1 LLNLEGRDDFAE
13 RAGVAGLGG
22 LEGIESS
29 EGIESL
35 DRSDGLDGLSGFDGF
50 LGLDGLPKRAGYS
63 GLDGLPGREGFSGL
77 SVSLGLEGRPGL
89 DGLPGREGFSGLEP
103 FAGLPAGDDFGDP
116 DDFAVPDGL
125 PGLGPRG
132 AGPRLEGFWGR
143 FGRFI
148 ESALRYHDTTG
159 APSRFWRQRCYA
171 RTTVNANTDETAI
184 EPLADRADE
193 ATTPPRQSVAL
204 ELLAELVGSR
214 SLGREDVTGARGGSL
229 AWLVAES
236 VQKSGRK
243 LVVLTNDLESAR
255 KIAGDVEFF
264 LLGGGPEPEHSEADE
279 RHGEVL
285 VLPVADH
292 SPFVEV
298 APDRT
303 ASMGRLATLFHLSQ
317 GLAWRVLV
325 VPAGALV
332 RKVVPRAA
340 LAPRSDLVQVE
351 ELVDRDKLIEGM
363 VEGGYLRVP
372 IVEDPGTFAV
382 RGSVLDVWP
391 ASSAHPARIELDEEL
406 CVSIKLFDPEGQ
418 RTLRA
423 IRELF
428 LHPVREALIGPDE
441 RSRARERVTAL
452 CDELDLAHAKV
463 VRLTEDVESG
473 RGFFGS
479 DGFLPAYYEALESI
493 FDYLPRDV
501 AWVIDEPART
511 LTAMRE
517 ELERALRDRRD
528 RVERRAPCFSRD
540 ALYLDESDA
549 IARLLAAPKLVS
561 HDLAVRGHL
570 DPDDPAARA
579 LELVAHERPLYDLG
593 AESLERLAQEIRAVR
608 AEKGRHDALAP
619 LVEHVRYWSQE
630 GYRVIVTGRTATQ
643 AERVA
648 ALLRAHDADARLVLN
663 GLEFKTTQSSG
674 EGVKRPDVEVLV
686 GELSTGFTL
695 PSRKVV
701 FVTEEEIFGA
711 RARRTR
717 RQRSEKASK
726 TKAFIDDLRALT
738 VGDYVVH
745 ADHGIGRYL
754 GLEHRK
760 IGANET
766 DLLVLEYAGGD
777 RFFLPVTRLNQIQKW
792 SGGEGAPRLDRLGGT
807 TFAKSKA
814 RVEREVRQMADE
826 LLRLYAERRA
836 HPGRAFKK
844 SDLLYRE
851 FEATFAFEETDDQ
864 RRAIDE
870 VLGDLSSTTPMDR
883 LVCGDVGFGKT
894 EVAIRAAFHVAS
906 QGAQVAVLCPTT
918 VLAQQHFHTFADRMR
933 SYALEVAVLS
943 RFVTPAK
950 QRETLDRLK
959 KGQVDVLVGTHRI
972 LSKDVHFKDLGLL
985 VVDEEQ
991 RFGVK
996 HKEQIKQLRARLDV
1010 LTLSATP
1017 IPRTLQM
1024 AVSGLRELSLITT
1037 PPVDR
1042 RAVRTVVSR
1051 EDPALVREA
1060 VMRELSRGGQC
1071 FYVFNR
1077 VEGLYERAEKL
1088 QQLVPSARVAVAH
1101 GQMSAEALET
1111 VMTDFV
1117 EGRYDV
1123 LCSTAIIESGIDIP
1137 RANTMIVDRA
1147 DLFGLSQLY
1156 QIRGRVGRS
1165 RERAYCYLLVPPP
1178 TKLSDE
1184 ARQRIEAIE
1193 KFTELG
1199 AGFHVATLDMELRGA
1214 GDLLSGEQSGNIAQV
1229 GFELYVQ
1236 MLEEAVAELKGEP
1249 VAPHVEPDLSFD
1261 EPFYLPAEYI
1271 EDVGLRLSLYKRLA
1285 CAETEEDVAEL
1296 AQEMEDRFGVAPA
1309 PARVLVRVMELKARL
1324 RPLRAMG
1331 IEANRERVVF
1341 HLREDSPVDGS
1352 KVAELCQRRGAL
1364 WKLTP
1369 DLRLSRRFGE
1379 GTGMS
1384 NAERALKELED
1395 VAVL

>member
-1 LLNLEGRDDFAE
+1 MALRSSRAEASKPTLVRRERE
-13 RAGVAGLGG
+13 RAAACRSWLRARAAGACVVLRPERSERGGALWRCAEGVSSAGP
-22 LEGIESS
+22 E
-29 EGIESL
+29 
-35 DRSDGLDGLSGFDGF
+35 
-50 LGLDGLPKRAGYS
+50 
-63 GLDGLPGREGFSGL
+63 
-77 SVSLGLEGRPGL
+77 VSLVVVARR
-89 DGLPGREGFSGLEP
+89 LPFDR
-103 FAGLPAGDDFGDP
+103 
-116 DDFAVPDGL
+116 
-125 PGLGPRG
+125 R
-132 AGPRLEGFWGR
+132 W
-143 FGRFI
+143 
-148 ESALRYHDTTG
+148 
-159 APSRFWRQRCYA
+159 CYA
-171 RTTVNANTDETAI
+171 RSAVNDPRDPNESDLRSTEKRATARDGRAARDDGAAPRVTDVSEDASSSAVRTTVSLESMASM
-184 EPLADRADE
+184 LASTKLRRHD
-193 ATTPPRQSVAL
+193 L
-204 ELLAELVGSR
+204 C
-214 SLGREDVTGARGGSL
+214 GARGGAL
-229 AWLVAES
+229 AWLVAEALERS
-236 VQKSGRK
+236 ARK
-243 LVVLTNDLESAR
+243 VVVVTSDLESAR
-255 KIAGDVEFF
+255 KFAGDIEFF
-264 LLGGGPEPEHSEADE
+264 LAGGGPEPEHSEADE

-292 SPFVEV
+292 SPYVEV

-303 ASMGRLATLFHLSQ
+303 VSMGRLATLFHLSQ
-317 GLAWRVLV
+317 GLPWRALV

-332 RKVVPRAA
+332 RKVVPKGA
-340 LAPRSDLVQVE
+340 LAPRSDLVEVE

-363 VEGGYLRVP
+363 IEGGYLRVP

-382 RGSVLDVWP
+382 RGSVLDLWP
-391 ASSAHPARIELDEEL
+391 ASSPHPARVELDEEL

-418 RTLRA
+418 RTLRS
-423 IRELF
+423 IRSLF
-428 LHPVREALIGPDE
+428 LHPVREALIGPRE
-441 RSRARERVTAL
+441 RARARERVTAL
-452 CDELDLAHAKV
+452 GEALDLSHAKI
-463 VRLTEDVESG
+463 VRLVEDVESG
-473 RGFFGS
+473 RGFFGA
-479 DGFLPAYYEALESI
+479 DGFLPAYYESLESV

-501 AWVIDEPART
+501 AWVIDEPARA
-511 LTAMRE
+511 LSAMRE
-517 ELERALRDRRD
+517 ELERALRDRRE
-528 RVERRAPCFSRD
+528 RLERREPCFERD
-540 ALYLDESDA
+540 ALYLDESKVVER
-549 IARLLAAPKLVS
+549 ILAAPHVIS
-561 HDLAVRGHL
+561 
-570 DPDDPAARA
+570 RA
-579 LELVAHERPLYDLG
+579 LELVAPDAPLSDVG
-593 AESLERLAQEIRAVR
+593 ADSLDRLAQEIRQTR
-608 AEKGRHDALAP
+608 NEKGRHDALAP
-619 LVEHVRYWSQE
+619 LVEHVRYWRGE
-630 GYRVIVTGRTATQ
+630 GYRVIVTGRTPTQ

-648 ALLRAHDADARLVLN
+648 ALLRAHDADARLLLERV
-663 GLEFKTTQSSG
+663 EFKHHESSAP
-674 EGVKRPDVEVLV
+674 RPEVEVLV
-686 GELSTGFTL
+686 GELSTGFAL
-695 PSRKVV
+695 PSRKIA

-717 RQRSEKASK
+717 RQRSERAQKS
-726 TKAFIDDLRALT
+726 KAFIDDLRALS

-745 ADHGIGRYL
+745 SDHGIGRYL

-760 IGANET
+760 IGATET

-777 RFFLPVTRLNQIQKW
+777 RFFLPVTRLNQVQKW

-814 RVEREVRQMADE
+814 RVEREVKQMADE

-836 HPGRAFKK
+836 HPGRAFDKAG
-844 SDLLYRE
+844 LLFRE

-870 VLGDLSSTTPMDR
+870 VLRDLSSPTPMDR

-918 VLAQQHFHTFADRMR
+918 VLAQQHFHTFTERMR
-933 SYALEVAVLS
+933 AYPLEVAVLS

-959 KGQVDVLVGTHRI
+959 KGRVDIVVGTHRL

-1060 VMRELSRGGQC
+1060 VLRELSRGGQC

-1193 KFTELG
+1193 KFTDLG

-1249 VAPHVEPDLSFD
+1249 IAPHVEPDLSFD

-1271 EDVGLRLSLYKRLA
+1271 EDVGLRLSLYKRFA
-1285 CAETEEDVAEL
+1285 CADSDEAVSEL
-1296 AQEMEDRFGVAPA
+1296 AQEMEDRFGPAPA
-1309 PARVLVRVMELKARL
+1309 PARVLVRVMEIKARL

-1331 IEANRERVVF
+1331 IEANRERVVL

-1352 KVAELCQRRGAL
+1352 KVAELCQRKGAL
-1364 WKLTP
+1364 WRLSP
-1369 DLRLSRRFGE
+1369 DLRLSRRFGDGS
-1379 GTGMS
+1379 GTS

-1395 VAVL
+1395 VALL

>member
-1 LLNLEGRDDFAE
+1 MRALPKESAQCYAPITLTDTIEEAE
-13 RAGVAGLGG
+13 REGSESQVASCRSIATLDEVAESVRGLRR
-22 LEGIESS
+22 
-29 EGIESL
+29 L
-35 DRSDGLDGLSGFDGF
+35 D
-50 LGLDGLPKRAGYS
+50 
-63 GLDGLPGREGFSGL
+63 
-77 SVSLGLEGRPGL
+77 V
-89 DGLPGREGFSGLEP
+89 
-103 FAGLPAGDDFGDP
+103 
-116 DDFAVPDGL
+116 
-125 PGLGPRG
+125 
-132 AGPRLEGFWGR
+132 
-143 FGRFI
+143 
-148 ESALRYHDTTG
+148 
-159 APSRFWRQRCYA
+159 C
-171 RTTVNANTDETAI
+171 
-184 EPLADRADE
+184 
-193 ATTPPRQSVAL
+193 
-204 ELLAELVGSR
+204 
-214 SLGREDVTGARGGSL
+214 GARGGAL

-236 VQKSGRK
+236 AQRTGRK
-243 LVVLTNDLESAR
+243 LVVVTSDLDSAR
-255 KIAGDVEFF
+255 KFAGDVEFF
-264 LLGGGPEPEHSEADE
+264 LTGGGPEPEHSEADE
-279 RHGEVL
+279 SHGEVL
-285 VLPVADH
+285 VLPVPEH
-292 SPFVEV
+292 SPYVEI
-298 APDRT
+298 APDR
-303 ASMGRLATLFHLSQ
+303 AVSMGRLATLFHLSQ
-317 GLAWRVLV
+317 GLPWRVLV
-325 VPAGALV
+325 VPAGAVV
-332 RKVVPRAA
+332 RKVVPRGA
-340 LAPRSDLVQVE
+340 LAPRSDLVQAE

-372 IVEDPGTFAV
+372 VVEDPGTFAV
-382 RGSVLDVWP
+382 RGAVIDVWP
-391 ASSAHPARIELDEEL
+391 ASSAHPARIELDEDL
-406 CVSIKLFDPEGQ
+406 CLSIKLFDPEGQ
-418 RTLRA
+418 RTLRSVK
-423 IRELF
+423 ELF
-428 LHPVREALIGPDE
+428 LHPVREALIGPAE
-441 RSRARERVTAL
+441 RVRARERVTAL
-452 CDELDLAHAKV
+452 CDELDMSHSKV
-463 VRLTEDVESG
+463 VRITEDVESG
-473 RGFFGS
+473 RSFFGA
-479 DGFLPAYYEALESI
+479 DGFLPAYYEQLESV
-493 FDYLPRDV
+493 FDYLPPDV
-501 AWVIDEPART
+501 AWVVDEPARA
-511 LTAMRE
+511 LSALRE

-528 RVERRAPCFSRD
+528 RVERKEPCFARE
-540 ALYLDESDA
+540 ALYMDEGDAIGRILAAPVLLSHDIAVRGARDESD
-549 IARLLAAPKLVS
+549 PVS
-561 HDLAVRGHL
+561 
-570 DPDDPAARA
+570 RA
-579 LELVAHERPLYDLG
+579 LELVPMDAPLMDLG
-593 AESLERLAQEIRAVR
+593 AESLDRLAQEIKLMRT
-608 AEKGRHDALAP
+608 EKGRHDALAP
-619 LVEHVRYWSQE
+619 LVEHVRYWHQE
-630 GYRVIVTGRTATQ
+630 GYRVVVTGRTPTQ

-648 ALLRAHDADARLVLN
+648 ALLRAHEADARLL
-663 GLEFKTTQSSG
+663 L
-674 EGVKRPDVEVLV
+674 KRVDFVATANESEARRPEVEVLV
-686 GELSTGFTL
+686 GELSTGFAL
-695 PSRKVV
+695 PSRKIA

-711 RARRTR
+711 RARR
-717 RQRSEKASK
+717 RQRSEKSSKASK
-726 TKAFIDDLRALT
+726 TKAFIDDLRALS
-738 VGDYVVH
+738 VGDFVVH
-745 ADHGIGRYL
+745 TDHGIGKYL

-826 LLRLYAERRA
+826 LLRLYAERKA
-836 HPGRAFKK
+836 HPGRAFAKPG
-844 SDLLYRE
+844 LLFRE
-851 FEATFAFEETDDQ
+851 FEATFPFEETDDQ
-864 RRAIDE
+864 RRAIEE
-870 VLGDLSSTTPMDR
+870 VLADLSSASPMDR

-906 QGAQVAVLCPTT
+906 EGAQVAVLCPTT
-918 VLAQQHFHTFADRMR
+918 VLAQQHFHTIQDRCR
-933 SYALEVAVLS
+933 AYPLEVAVLS

-959 KGQVDVLVGTHRI
+959 KGKIDIIVGTHRL

-1037 PPVDR
+1037 APVDR

-1060 VMRELSRGGQC
+1060 VLREMSRGGQC

-1236 MLEEAVAELKGEP
+1236 MLEEAVSELKGEP

-1271 EDVGLRLSLYKRLA
+1271 EDVGLRLSIYKRFA
-1285 CAETEEDVAEL
+1285 CANEEEDVMEL
-1296 AQEMEDRFGVAPA
+1296 AQEMEDRFGPAPA
-1309 PARVLVRVMELKARL
+1309 PARVLVRVMSLKARL

-1352 KVAELCQRRGAL
+1352 KVAELCQRKGAL
-1364 WKLTP
+1364 WRLSP
-1369 DLRLSRRFGE
+1369 DLRLSRRFGDGS
-1379 GTGMS
+1379 GTA

-1395 VAVL
+1395 VALL

>member
-1 LLNLEGRDDFAE
+1 MSDTTDEQSNE
-13 RAGVAGLGG
+13 RAP
-22 LEGIESS
+22 EENN
-29 EGIESL
+29 
-35 DRSDGLDGLSGFDGF
+35 
-50 LGLDGLPKRAGYS
+50 
-63 GLDGLPGREGFSGL
+63 
-77 SVSLGLEGRPGL
+77 
-89 DGLPGREGFSGLEP
+89 
-103 FAGLPAGDDFGDP
+103 
-116 DDFAVPDGL
+116 AV
-125 PGLGPRG
+125 
-132 AGPRLEGFWGR
+132 
-143 FGRFI
+143 
-148 ESALRYHDTTG
+148 TT
-159 APSRFWRQRCYA
+159 AP
-171 RTTVNANTDETAI
+171 RTTVTMESVVEQLGGSPRTD
-184 EPLADRADE
+184 LC
-193 ATTPPRQSVAL
+193 
-204 ELLAELVGSR
+204 
-214 SLGREDVTGARGGSL
+214 GARGGSL
-229 AWLVAES
+229 AWLVAERA
-236 VQKSGRK
+236 QRGGRK
-243 LVVLTNDLESAR
+243 LVVVTSDLESAR
-255 KIAGDVEFF
+255 KFAGDVEFF
-264 LLGGGPEPEHSEADE
+264 LTGGGPEPAHSEADE
-279 RHGEVL
+279 SHGEVL
-285 VLPVADH
+285 VLPVAEH
-292 SPFVEV
+292 SPFVEI

-303 ASMGRLATLFHLSQ
+303 ATMGRLATLFHLSQ
-317 GLAWRVLV
+317 GLPWRVLV
-325 VPAGALV
+325 VPAGAMV
-332 RKVVPRAA
+332 RKMVPKAA

-363 VEGGYLRVP
+363 IEGGYLRVP
-372 IVEDPGTFAV
+372 VVEDPGTFAV

-391 ASSAHPARIELDEEL
+391 ASSPHPARVELDEEL

-418 RTLRA
+418 RTLRS
-423 IRELF
+423 IKELF
-428 LHPVREALIGPDE
+428 LHPVREALIGPVE
-441 RSRARERVTAL
+441 KQRARERVTAL
-452 CDELDLAHAKV
+452 CDELDLAHAKM
-463 VRLTEDVESG
+463 VRITEDVESG

-479 DGFLPAYYEALESI
+479 DGFLPAYYESLESV

-501 AWVIDEPART
+501 CWVLDEPARV
-511 LTAMRE
+511 LGAMRE

-528 RVERRAPCFSRD
+528 RVERREPCFARE
-540 ALYLDESDA
+540 ALYLDESQV
-549 IARLLAAPKLVS
+549 IERWIPAPKLLS
-561 HDLAVRGHL
+561 HELAVRGTL
-570 DPDDPAARA
+570 DADDPRSRA
-579 LELVAHERPLYDLG
+579 IELVPMDSPVLDLG
-593 AESLERLAQEIRAVR
+593 AESLDRLAHEIKLMRN
-608 AEKGRHDALAP
+608 EKGRHDALRP
-619 LVEHVRYWSQE
+619 LVDHVQYWNQE
-630 GYRVIVTGRTATQ
+630 GYRVVVTGRTPTQ
-643 AERVA
+643 AERVS
-648 ALLRAHDADARLVLN
+648 ALLRAHEVDARLSLARIDW
-663 GLEFKTTQSSG
+663 SG
-674 EGVKRPDVEVLV
+674 GPKDEPERRGAVEVLV
-686 GELSTGFTL
+686 GELSTGFSL
-695 PSRKVV
+695 PARKIV

-717 RQRSEKASK
+717 RQRSEKSSK

-777 RFFLPVTRLNQIQKW
+777 RFFLPITRLNQIQKW

-814 RVEREVRQMADE
+814 RVEREVKQMADE
-826 LLRLYAERRA
+826 LLRLYAERKA

-844 SDLLYRE
+844 PDLLYRE
-851 FEATFAFEETDDQ
+851 FEATFPFEETDDQ
-864 RRAIDE
+864 RRAIEE
-870 VLGDLSSTTPMDR
+870 VLGDLSSPSPMDR

-894 EVAIRAAFHVAS
+894 EVAIRAAFHVAAE
-906 QGAQVAVLCPTT
+906 GAQVAVLCPTT
-918 VLAQQHFHTFADRMR
+918 VLAQQHFHTIQDRMR
-933 SYALEVAVLS
+933 AYPIEVAVLS
-943 RFVTPAK
+943 RFVTAAK

-959 KGQVDVLVGTHRI
+959 KGKVDIIVGTHRL

-985 VVDEEQ
+985 IVDEEQ

-996 HKEQIKQLRARLDV
+996 HKEQIKTLRARLDV

-1060 VMRELSRGGQC
+1060 VLREMSRGGQC

-1088 QQLVPSARVAVAH
+1088 QQSVPSARVAVAH

-1261 EPFYLPAEYI
+1261 EPFYLPAEYV

-1285 CAETEEDVAEL
+1285 CADSDEDVNDL
-1296 AQEMEDRFGVAPA
+1296 AQEMEDRFGPAPA
-1309 PARVLVRVMELKARL
+1309 PARVLVRVMGLKARL

-1352 KVAELCQRRGAL
+1352 KVMELCQRKGAL
-1364 WKLTP
+1364 WKLSP
-1369 DLRLSRRFGE
+1369 DLRLSRKFGD
-1379 GTGMS
+1379 GTGTS
-1384 NAERALKELED
+1384 NAERALRELED
-1395 VAVL
+1395 VALI

>member
-1 LLNLEGRDDFAE
+1 MP
-13 RAGVAGLGG
+13 
-22 LEGIESS
+22 
-29 EGIESL
+29 
-35 DRSDGLDGLSGFDGF
+35 LS
-50 LGLDGLPKRAGYS
+50 LPKRA
-63 GLDGLPGREGFSGL
+63 
-77 SVSLGLEGRPGL
+77 
-89 DGLPGREGFSGLEP
+89 
-103 FAGLPAGDDFGDP
+103 A
-116 DDFAVPDGL
+116 
-125 PGLGPRG
+125 
-132 AGPRLEGFWGR
+132 
-143 FGRFI
+143 
-148 ESALRYHDTTG
+148 
-159 APSRFWRQRCYA
+159 QCYA
-171 RTTVNANTDETAI
+171 RSAVSDQTDVASTDDAI
-184 EPLADRADE
+184 
-193 ATTPPRQSVAL
+193 TTPRASATIEAVIERL
-204 ELLAELVGSR
+204 RTLR
-214 SLGREDVTGARGGSL
+214 REDLCGARGGAL
-229 AWLVAES
+229 AWLVAETA
-236 VQKSGRK
+236 QRTGRR
-243 LVVLTNDLESAR
+243 LVVVTSDLESAR
-255 KIAGDVEFF
+255 KFAGDVEFF
-264 LLGGGPEPEHSEADE
+264 LTGGGPEPAHSEADE
-279 RHGEVL
+279 SHGEVL
-285 VLPVADH
+285 VMPVAEH
-292 SPFVEV
+292 SPFVEI

-303 ASMGRLATLFHLSQ
+303 VSMGRLATLFHLSQ
-317 GLAWRVLV
+317 GLPWRVLV
-325 VPAGALV
+325 VAAGALV

-340 LAPRSDLVQVE
+340 LAPRSDLVQAE
-351 ELVDRDKLIEGM
+351 ELVDRDKLIAGM

-372 IVEDPGTFAV
+372 VVEDPGTFAV
-382 RGSVLDVWP
+382 RGAVIDVWP
-391 ASSAHPARIELDEEL
+391 ASSPHPARIELDEEL
-406 CVSIKLFDPEGQ
+406 CLSIKLFDPDGQ

-423 IRELF
+423 VKELF
-428 LHPVREALIGPDE
+428 LHPVREALIGPTE
-441 RSRARERVTAL
+441 RVRARERVTAL
-452 CDELDLAHAKV
+452 CDELDLAHAKI
-463 VRLTEDVESG
+463 VRITEDVESG
-473 RGFFGS
+473 RGFFGA
-479 DGFLPAYYEALESI
+479 DGFLPAYYEALESV

-501 AWVIDEPART
+501 AWVLDEPARV
-511 LTAMRE
+511 LGALRE

-528 RVERRAPCFSRD
+528 RVERREPCFSRD
-540 ALYLDESDA
+540 ALYLDESQV
-549 IARLLAAPKLVS
+549 IERLLSAPMLLS
-561 HDLAVRGHL
+561 HDLAVRGAL
-570 DPDDPAARA
+570 DQDDPPSRA
-579 LELVAHERPLYDLG
+579 LELVPQDAALLDLG
-593 AESLERLAQEIRAVR
+593 AESLDRLAQEIKAMRT
-608 AEKGRHDALAP
+608 EKGKHDALAP
-619 LVEHVRYWSQE
+619 LVEHVRYWHQE
-630 GYRVIVTGRTATQ
+630 GYRVVVTGRTPTQ

-648 ALLRAHDADARLVLN
+648 ALLRAHDADARLLLSKVDFVAAQRESDAL
-663 GLEFKTTQSSG
+663 
-674 EGVKRPDVEVLV
+674 RPEVEVLV
-686 GELSTGFTL
+686 GELSTGFAL
-695 PSRKVV
+695 ASRKIA

-717 RQRSEKASK
+717 RQRSEKSSK
-726 TKAFIDDLRALT
+726 TKAFIDDLRALS

-745 ADHGIGRYL
+745 SDHGIGRYL

-826 LLRLYAERRA
+826 LLRLYAERKA

-844 SDLLYRE
+844 ADLLYKE
-851 FEATFAFEETDDQ
+851 FEATFPFEETDDQ

-870 VLGDLSSTTPMDR
+870 VLSDLSSPSPMDR

-894 EVAIRAAFHVAS
+894 EVAIRAAFHVACE
-906 QGAQVAVLCPTT
+906 GAQVAVLCPTT
-918 VLAQQHFHTFADRMR
+918 VLAQQHFHTIQDRVR
-933 SYALEVAVLS
+933 AYPLEVAVLS

-959 KGQVDVLVGTHRI
+959 KGKVDIIVGTHRL

-1051 EDPALVREA
+1051 EDPALMREA
-1060 VMRELSRGGQC
+1060 ILREMSRGGQC
-1071 FYVFNR
+1071 FFVYNR

-1088 QQLVPSARVAVAH
+1088 QQLIPSARVAVAH

-1111 VMTDFV
+1111 VMTDFI

-1193 KFTELG
+1193 KFTDLG
-1199 AGFHVATLDMELRGA
+1199 AGFHVAQLDMELRGA

-1236 MLEEAVAELKGEP
+1236 MLEEAVSELKGEP

-1271 EDVGLRLSLYKRLA
+1271 EDVGLRLSLYKRFA
-1285 CAETEEDVAEL
+1285 CADSDEDVMEL
-1296 AQEMEDRFGVAPA
+1296 AQEMEDRFGPAPA
-1309 PARVLVRVMELKARL
+1309 PARVMVRVMSLKARL

-1352 KVAELCQRRGAL
+1352 KVAELCQRKGAL
-1364 WKLTP
+1364 WKLSP
-1369 DLRLSRRFGE
+1369 DLRLSRRFGDGA
-1379 GTGMS
+1379 GTN
-1384 NAERALKELED
+1384 NAERALRELED
-1395 VAVL
+1395 VALL